1 MRRRVCQNGLMSAE
15 TSKSSAS
22 DIPVPEPTQLPQLK
36 EGLSKRELRAIMRQI
51 RRDTG
56 PALDGSKYAAEVWA
70 LFGAVPRSV
79 KSTETRSVKSTETRS
94 VEGAETEGVQADE
107 SVSDLPRQRSATP
120 SEIGKIPALIGYEAL
135 PGELSLREF
144 LSAVD
149 ARVWLPVISAAN
161 GRPLTELPVGF
172 VSEGGDETLAVEAAV
187 VFAPA
192 LAVDEV
198 GVRLGQ
204 GGGWYDRALREV
216 RRHSPGVRV
225 FACVPSNVYVRA
237 GLLPEEEHD
246 IRVDGVITETGWRLF

>member
-1 MRRRVCQNGLMSAE
+1 MRRRVCKNGLMSAE

-36 EGLSKRELRAIMRQI
+36 EGLSKRELRAIMRKI

-56 PALDGSKYAAEVWA
+56 PALDGSKYAAEVWS
-70 LFGAVPRSV
+70 LFSAVSRSV
-79 KSTETRSVKSTETRS
+79 KGTETRS

-107 SVSDLPRQRSATP
+107 SVSDVTWQQSAAP

-216 RRHSPGVRV
+216 RRHSPGVLV